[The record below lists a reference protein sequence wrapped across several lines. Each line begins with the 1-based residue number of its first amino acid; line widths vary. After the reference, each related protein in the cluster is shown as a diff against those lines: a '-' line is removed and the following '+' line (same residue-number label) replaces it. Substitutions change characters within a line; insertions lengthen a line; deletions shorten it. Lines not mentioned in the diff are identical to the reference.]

1 MRHGPYRVWHAL
13 SPSGGRIQ
21 EPLRTTH
28 LPSAQ
33 PRSWAQSSFDLA
45 THWPALTLHHPCSSQ
60 TPEERQVSGVDAQRP
75 AMELHH
81 PRHEQGTKPMSPCS
95 FLHSASVVAATMH
108 LPSEALHWPRA
119 LQAMESAQSASL
131 VAMHLPSRSVHSPRL
146 RHASSKVQ
154 WSGFGGGDTEA
165 VALAVAVAVALGVG
179 VGPER
184 AAEQLMAIAAKGN
197 KKQMNDHGA
206 LRMVAS

>member
-1 MRHGPYRVWHAL
+1 
-13 SPSGGRIQ
+13 
-21 EPLRTTH
+21 
-28 LPSAQ
+28 
-33 PRSWAQSSFDLA
+33 
-45 THWPALTLHHPCSSQ
+45 
-60 TPEERQVSGVDAQRP
+60 
-75 AMELHH
+75 
-81 PRHEQGTKPMSPCS
+81 
-95 FLHSASVVAATMH
+95 
-108 LPSEALHWPRA
+108 
-119 LQAMESAQSASL
+119 
-131 VAMHLPSRSVHSPRL
+131 MHLPSRSVHSPRL